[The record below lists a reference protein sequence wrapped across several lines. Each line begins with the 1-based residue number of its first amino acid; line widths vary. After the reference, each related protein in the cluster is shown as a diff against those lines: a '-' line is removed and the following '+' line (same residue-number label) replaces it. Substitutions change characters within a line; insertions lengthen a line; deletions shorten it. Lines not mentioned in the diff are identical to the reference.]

1 MTLRW
6 RGLSLSLLAPLALAA
21 GPVPGPSPARRIE
34 IRNFVFAP
42 SPDTVRTG
50 QVVTFRNHDI
60 VPHTVT
66 ADSSAL
72 DSGTIA
78 AGKEWRL
85 TAKRKGVVH
94 YHCRLHPTMHG
105 TLVIR

>member
-1 MTLRW
+1 MLAVV
-6 RGLSLSLLAPLALAA
+6 APLAVAA
-21 GPVPGPSPARRIE
+21 SPVQGPAPTRIA
-34 IRNFVFAP
+34 IRNFVFVP
-42 SPDTVRTG
+42 SPDTVRSG
-50 QVVTFRNHDI
+50 QVVTFRNHDL

-66 ADSSAL
+66 ADSSTL
-72 DSGTIA
+72 DSGTIE

>member
-1 MTLRW
+1 M
-6 RGLSLSLLAPLALAA
+6 
-21 GPVPGPSPARRIE
+21 
-34 IRNFVFAP
+34 
-42 SPDTVRTG
+42 
-50 QVVTFRNHDI
+50 VTFRNHDL

-66 ADSSAL
+66 ADSSTL
-72 DSGTIA
+72 DSGTIE